1 MNDQT
6 IRKINTITTGDFV
19 EFEYFRNGQ
28 WLPARISGTALRLMS
43 GPGSLKQDAVII
55 PENQERIWRAAC
67 EQPVEEGK
75 RLMLTSDHF

>member
-1 MNDQT
+1 MQDQT

-19 EFEYFRNGQ
+19 EFEYFRDGQ
-28 WLPARISGTALRLMS
+28 WLQAAISGTALRLMS

-55 PENQERIWRAAC
+55 SENEERIWRAAL
-67 EQPVEEGK
+67 EQPASDK